1 MKTSKKIII
10 PFFST
15 IVGLSL
21 AAGVGGAFAWYQ
33 YNSRVSA
40 SFMGASVADTGTLQ
54 IGWKTINNN
63 GTPDDDSDDYEEMNW
78 GRDHY
83 VNNATLVPVTFGKL
97 GANNALPAQAYAYP
111 EAGCGEG
118 YDNWAHADAGVHYAQ
133 FDIYVRALQTDK
145 AAAAIT
151 ADQIREGYKRV
162 ARKVFIS
169 AYKFQVGN
177 DDYAGDSVADKALRV
192 HVAEVGST
200 NNHLIS
206 KTAYTPSAPLNLYGP
221 LDLDGNGSADTYHET
236 PFNTLPSGKTDGD
249 PIRYGVNEDTQVTEA
264 IGDLVQTRETD
275 GTMDQDSGKELFT
288 TKTDADVQLRIT
300 VWLEGWEYLQTEG
313 SESQIW
319 DAKYSTTN
327 ANELKVGLQFDTG
340 KFREADLA

>member
-54 IGWKTINNN
+54 IGWKTMEDTDNDPS
-63 GTPDDDSDDYEEMNW
+63 TPDVEVMHW

-83 VNNATLVPVTFGKL
+83 LNSATLVPVTFGKL

-118 YDNWAHADAGVHYAQ
+118 YDNWVEAEAGVHYAQ
-133 FDIYVRALQTDK
+133 FDIFVRALQTDK
-145 AAAAIT
+145 AANAIV

-169 AYKFQVGN
+169 DYKFQVGD

-206 KTAYTPSAPLNLYGP
+206 KTAYTSSAPLNLYGP
-221 LDLDGNGSADTYHET
+221 LDLDGNGSPDTYHET
-236 PFNTLPSGKTDGD
+236 PFNTLPSGINDGD
-249 PIRYGVNEDTQVTEA
+249 PMSYGVDEDTQVTEA
-264 IGDLVQTRETD
+264 IADLKQTRKADE
-275 GTMDQDSGKELFT
+275 TMDQTTGKELFT

-327 ANELKVGLQFDTG
+327 ANELRVGLQFDTG